1 MTHPKVPPRITRQDF
16 ALPEGLNLRQASILG
31 VSITSAA
38 LVAFVAPGPLPLRA
52 FLAVMIA
59 GAGLALAYKTIQ
71 GESLEVWLF
80 RTAMFNLSNR
90 KLLIWRRGAAPASS
104 LLEETPDRAPASR
117 PAAPPLVRWR
127 RPVDPQVLHDFS
139 FLGAMANVLIF
150 AILAGLSVYMAT
162 GGAQEL
168 LVYLDFVVG
177 R

>member
-1 MTHPKVPPRITRQDF
+1 MTHPKVPPKITKQDY
-16 ALPEGLNLRQASILG
+16 ALPEGLNLRQASILS

-52 FLAVMIA
+52 FLAVLIA

-90 KLLIWRRGAAPASS
+90 KLLIWRRGAAPAPSR
-104 LLEETPDRAPASR
+104 LEETADQAPASR
-117 PAAPPLVRWR
+117 LVSPPVRWR
-127 RPVDPQVLHDFS
+127 RPVEPQVQHDFS
-139 FLGAMANVLIF
+139 FLGAMANILIF

-162 GGAQEL
+162 GGAQQML
-168 LVYLDFVVG
+168 AYLDFVAG